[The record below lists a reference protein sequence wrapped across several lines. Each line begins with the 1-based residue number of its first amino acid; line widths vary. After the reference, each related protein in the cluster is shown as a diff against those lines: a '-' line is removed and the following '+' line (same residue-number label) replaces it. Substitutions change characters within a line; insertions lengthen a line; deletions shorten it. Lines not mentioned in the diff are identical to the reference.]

1 MSVGSSSEVHRRT
14 MRKTSMIRQS
24 ITPLDLLMSM
34 GFPKHRV
41 EKAAAATGHQD
52 IQLASDWL
60 LNHLDDPTLDESIP
74 REYIVYACAV
84 GPLGEQ
90 LDEFWNKS
98 LSLCGRNGAHSLL
111 PHVTLCSFIT
121 CPDSK
126 CTALTEA
133 FQEVIDRWQSKAPE
147 VLTLDFYSSTNFI
160 GLFLEESHAEYL
172 RKVMADFS
180 QEATSKT
187 GVKVEPH
194 KKQLHLTLAY
204 QFNPSHQEALVNLS
218 KEVDIHS
225 AARWEFR
232 LYSRDPRAA
241 STEVLR
247 VLYGHT
253 PRVADELE
261 LIPDDFIYMS
271 ASELD
276 KNSDGWF
283 KGTSHKTGC
292 EGMFPGNYTE
302 KAPESD
308 TWTVHRVLPITR
320 PRTASN
326 DAKKGSL
333 DRKVP
338 SPPIPIGSD
347 LEHSGNYKSAEGLL
361 QNPQDHSY
369 ENLLKLKKMNDV
381 PVPTKKQ
388 PRRLFIIRHGE
399 RVDVTF
405 GEQWLIHCFDQ
416 QGKYQRK
423 NLNMPKKVPQR
434 PGGAQDFKKDSPIT
448 EMGVYQARMTGEAL
462 KAAGVKISYC
472 YSSPALRCSQT
483 AHAVLQG
490 LEAPDAVKICVDT
503 ALFEWLAWCKGGL
516 PKWLSPAELATFGL
530 NIDLSYKEKLA
541 ASDLNQKENCQAY
554 YKRSEN
560 FVREVLKECSDD
572 GDILLVGHASTLDSS
587 SRCLQGLSA
596 RPAMEFSRIVQKV
609 PYCGIIMLEEY
620 AEFSIWDLVAP
631 IIPTLTH
638 APNGRFDWRIMQS

>member
-24 ITPLDLLMSM
+24 ITPMDLLMSM

-41 EKAAAATGHQD
+41 
-52 IQLASDWL
+52 L
-60 LNHLDDPTLDESIP
+60 LNHLDDLTLDESIP

-126 CTALTEA
+126 CTALTDA
-133 FQEVIDRWQSKAPE
+133 FQEVIDRWQTKAPE

-160 GLFLEESHAEYL
+160 GLFLEDEHAEYL

-180 QEATSKT
+180 VEAASRA

-204 QFNPSHQEALVNLS
+204 QFNPTHQEPLVNLS
-218 KEVDIHS
+218 KEVGIQS

-253 PRVADELE
+253 PRVPDELE
-261 LIPDDFIYMS
+261 LIPDDFVYMS
-271 ASELD
+271 ATELD

-308 TWTVHRVLPITR
+308 TWTIHRVLPITR

-326 DAKKGSL
+326 DAKKVSL

-361 QNPQDHSY
+361 QNPQEHGY
-369 ENLLKLKKMNDV
+369 ENLLKLKKMNDA
-381 PVPTKKQ
+381 PVTTKKQ

-423 NLNMPKKVPQR
+423 NLNMPKRVPQR
-434 PGGAQDFKKDSPIT
+434 PGGGQDFKKDSPIT
-448 EMGVYQARMTGEAL
+448 EIGVYQARMTGEAL
-462 KAAGVKISYC
+462 KAAGIKISYC
-472 YSSPALRCSQT
+472 YASPSLRCSQT

-530 NIDLSYKEKLA
+530 NIDLSYKEKLTP
-541 ASDLNQKENCQAY
+541 SDLNQKENCQAY